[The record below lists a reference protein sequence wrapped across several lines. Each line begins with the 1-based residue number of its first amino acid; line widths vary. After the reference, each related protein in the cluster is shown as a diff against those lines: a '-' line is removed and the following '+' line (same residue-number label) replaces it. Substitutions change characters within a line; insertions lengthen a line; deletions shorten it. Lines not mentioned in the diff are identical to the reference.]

1 MFKLIALCLV
11 SVLLL
16 AQSTDVMQV
25 EVDAVGTDNSFTYR
39 TEEDWKLDRSKRD
52 AVVYFKSASDNPQL
66 VGQRLRSQIVAAL
79 TRFFIAFE
87 RRWYDLLAES
97 SPAEVNFGIF
107 TGFVLTFLAVW
118 LSLSALLNALN
129 PVPLPLSRSFQE
141 YPSMEAEQFAYD
153 EGRWIDA
160 VHKWVETA
168 SSEGSYRCCI
178 HPESRRNDGGVVR
191 CSPLLW
197 TSTMDC
203 SSGLFRDVVVDPPS
217 LNVR

>member
-1 MFKLIALCLV
+1 M
-11 SVLLL
+11 
-16 AQSTDVMQV
+16 
-25 EVDAVGTDNSFTYR
+25 G
-39 TEEDWKLDRSKRD
+39 D

-129 PVPLPLSRSFQE
+129 PVPLPLSRSFQVHFFF
-141 YPSMEAEQFAYD
+141 SFLIGA
-153 EGRWIDA
+153 GVSIHGGGA
-160 VHKWVETA
+160 V
-168 SSEGSYRCCI
+168 R
-178 HPESRRNDGGVVR
+178 
-191 CSPLLW
+191 L
-197 TSTMDC
+197 
-203 SSGLFRDVVVDPPS
+203 
-217 LNVR
+217 